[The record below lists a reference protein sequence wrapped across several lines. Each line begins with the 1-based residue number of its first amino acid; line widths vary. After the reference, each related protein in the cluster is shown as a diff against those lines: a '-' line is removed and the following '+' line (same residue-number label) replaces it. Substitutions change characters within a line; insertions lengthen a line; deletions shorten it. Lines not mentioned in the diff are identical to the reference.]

1 MTSTTSTTSTT
12 TTSTSTT
19 DDDFHVNATE
29 ASKAGWFLKRIER
42 LTPIE
47 QQEVWR
53 VTLERRGIVSTAE
66 GCTIGAAIRAASKC
80 H

>member
-1 MTSTTSTTSTT
+1 M
-12 TTSTSTT
+12 TT
-19 DDDFHVNATE
+19 DDFQENVTRAVN
-29 ASKAGWFLKRIER
+29 AGWFLKRIER
-42 LTPIE
+42 LTPIWE
-47 QQEVWR
+47 TEEVWR